1 MIVHR
6 HACRFSSSNL
16 KPNDST
22 MIGITRRPRFLDIE
36 TSIFLGFP
44 RTITTLC
51 ILAIYALCEVWL

>member
-1 MIVHR
+1 
-6 HACRFSSSNL
+6 
-16 KPNDST
+16 